1 MQDKRILQQQLSSES
16 AARTAAE
23 QQVQALQRQLST
35 ATADCTNCKE
45 VPLITTPLNSGRD
58 PSIDMYS

>member
-16 AARTAAE
+16 AAHTAAE
-23 QQVQALQRQLST
+23 QQVQALQHQLST

-45 VPLITTPLNSGRD
+45 VPLLTIHLD
-58 PSIDMYS
+58 FA